1 MNRNDVILGIVAAV
15 LVGFSLFV
23 SIVVPRRRPDFPG
36 RSLRVFVLV
45 SALLVVG
52 MLTAVAVLGESHHFA
67 SEGGEAGGVTNQ
79 PPTATTTPTET
90 ETGTGTATGT
100 GQQPAGDPAAGKEI
114 FTTTAQPSCS
124 TCHTLKEAGATQTIG
139 PNLDEVLKGKDAAF
153 IHESIVDPNAEVAT
167 GYQPGIMPQTYGEQL
182 DEKQLADLV
191 AFLVQATKG

>member
-1 MNRNDVILGIVAAV
+1 VNRNDVILGIVAAV

-67 SEGGEAGGVTNQ
+67 SEGGESGGVTSQ
-79 PPTATTTPTET
+79 PPTATTTPTGT
-90 ETGTGTATGT
+90 ET

-139 PNLDEVLKGKDAAF
+139 PNLDEVLKGVDAAF
-153 IHESIVDPNAEVAT
+153 IHESIVDPNAEVAA
-167 GYQPGIMPQTYGEQL
+167 GYQPGIMPPTYGEQL

-191 AFLVQATKG
+191 AFLVEATKG

>member
-1 MNRNDVILGIVAAV
+1 VNRNDVILGIVAAV

-23 SIVVPRRRPDFPG
+23 SIIVPRRRPDFPG

-52 MLTAVAVLGESHHFA
+52 MLTAVAVLGESHHFE
-67 SEGGEAGGVTNQ
+67 SEGGGSGEVTNQ
-79 PPTATTTPTET
+79 PPTATTTPTGTET
-90 ETGTGTATGT
+90 ETET

-114 FTTTAQPSCS
+114 FTTTAQPPCS
-124 TCHTLKEAGATQTIG
+124 SCHTLKEAGATQTIG

-153 IHESIVDPNAEVAT
+153 IHESIVDPKAEVAT
-167 GYQPGIMPQTYGEQL
+167 GYQPGIMPDTYGEQL
-182 DEKQLADLV
+182 DEQQLADLV

>member
-1 MNRNDVILGIVAAV
+1 VNRNDVILGIVAAV

-45 SALLVVG
+45 AALLVVG
-52 MLTAVAVLGESHHFA
+52 MLTAVAVLGETHHFA
-67 SEGGEAGGVTNQ
+67 SEGGESGGVTNQ
-79 PPTATTTPTET
+79 PPSATTAPTE
-90 ETGTGTATGT
+90 TGT

-114 FTTTAQPSCS
+114 FTTTAQPPCS

-167 GYQPGIMPQTYGEQL
+167 GYQPGIMPQTFGEQL

>member
-1 MNRNDVILGIVAAV
+1 VNRNDVILGIVAAV
-15 LVGFSLFV
+15 LIGFSLFV

-45 SALLVVG
+45 SVLLVVG

-67 SEGGEAGGVTNQ
+67 SEGAESAGVTNQ
-79 PPTATTTPTET
+79 PPTTATTTP
-90 ETGTGTATGT
+90 TGT

-114 FTTTAQPSCS
+114 FTTTAQPPCS

-182 DEKQLADLV
+182 DEQQLADLV
-191 AFLVQATKG
+191 AFLVQATRG

>member
-1 MNRNDVILGIVAAV
+1 VNRNDVILGIVAAV

-36 RSLRVFVLV
+36 GSLRVFVLV

-52 MLTAVAVLGESHHFA
+52 MLTAVAVLGESHHFE
-67 SEGGEAGGVTNQ
+67 SEGGESGEMTNQ

-90 ETGTGTATGT
+90 GTGTGTGT

-114 FTTTAQPSCS
+114 FTTTAQPPCS
-124 TCHTLKEAGATQTIG
+124 SCHTLKEAGATQTIG

-167 GYQPGIMPQTYGEQL
+167 GYQSGIMPGTYGEQL
-182 DEKQLADLV
+182 DEQQLADLV

>member
-1 MNRNDVILGIVAAV
+1 VNRNDVILGIVAAV

-36 RSLRVFVLV
+36 GSLRVFVLV

-52 MLTAVAVLGESHHFA
+52 MLTAVAVLGESHHFE
-67 SEGGEAGGVTNQ
+67 SEGGESGEMTNQ

-90 ETGTGTATGT
+90 GTGTGTGT

-114 FTTTAQPSCS
+114 FTTTAQPPCS
-124 TCHTLKEAGATQTIG
+124 SCHTLKEAGATQTIG

-167 GYQPGIMPQTYGEQL
+167 GYQSGIMPGTYGEQL
-182 DEKQLADLV
+182 DEQQLADLV
-191 AFLVQATKG
+191 AFLVQATKR

>member
-1 MNRNDVILGIVAAV
+1 VNRNDVILGIVAAV

-36 RSLRVFVLV
+36 RSLRVFVIV
-45 SALLVVG
+45 AALLVVG

-67 SEGGEAGGVTNQ
+67 SEGGESGAVTNQ
-79 PPTATTTPTET
+79 PPSATTTPT

-153 IHESIVDPNAEVAT
+153 IRESIVDPNAEVAT

-182 DEKQLADLV
+182 DEKQIADLV

>member
-1 MNRNDVILGIVAAV
+1 VNRNDVILGIVAAV

-67 SEGGEAGGVTNQ
+67 SEGGESGEVTNQ
-79 PPTATTTPTET
+79 PPTPTETET
-90 ETGTGTATGT
+90 ETGTGAGTGT

-182 DEKQLADLV
+182 DEQQLADLV

>member
-1 MNRNDVILGIVAAV
+1 VNRNDVILGIVAAV

-52 MLTAVAVLGESHHFA
+52 MLTAVAVLGESHHFE
-67 SEGGEAGGVTNQ
+67 SEGGESGEMTNQ

-90 ETGTGTATGT
+90 GTGTGTGT

-114 FTTTAQPSCS
+114 FTTTAQPPCS
-124 TCHTLKEAGATQTIG
+124 SCHTLKEAGATQTIG

-167 GYQPGIMPQTYGEQL
+167 GYQPGIMPGTYGEQL
-182 DEKQLADLV
+182 EEQQLADLV

>member
-1 MNRNDVILGIVAAV
+1 VNRNDVILGIVAAV

-52 MLTAVAVLGESHHFA
+52 MLTAVAVLGESHHFE
-67 SEGGEAGGVTNQ
+67 SEGGESGEMTNQ

-90 ETGTGTATGT
+90 GTGTGTGT

-114 FTTTAQPSCS
+114 FTSTAQPPCS
-124 TCHTLKEAGATQTIG
+124 SCHTLKEAGATQTIG

-167 GYQPGIMPQTYGEQL
+167 GYQSGIMPGTYGEQL
-182 DEKQLADLV
+182 DEQQLADLV

>member
-1 MNRNDVILGIVAAV
+1 
-15 LVGFSLFV
+15 
-23 SIVVPRRRPDFPG
+23 
-36 RSLRVFVLV
+36 VLV

-67 SEGGEAGGVTNQ
+67 SEGGEAGGVTSQ
-79 PPTATTTPTET
+79 PPTATTTPTGTET
-90 ETGTGTATGT
+90 ETET

-153 IHESIVDPNAEVAT
+153 IHESIVDPNAEVAA
-167 GYQPGIMPQTYGEQL
+167 GYQPGIMPPTYGEQL
-182 DEKQLADLV
+182 DEKQLVDLG
-191 AFLVQATKG
+191 AFPVEATKG

>member
-1 MNRNDVILGIVAAV
+1 VNRNDVILGIVAAV

-52 MLTAVAVLGESHHFA
+52 MLTAVAVLGESHHFE
-67 SEGGEAGGVTNQ
+67 SEGGESGEMTNQ

-90 ETGTGTATGT
+90 GTGTGTGT

-114 FTTTAQPSCS
+114 FTSTAQPPCS
-124 TCHTLKEAGATQTIG
+124 SCHTLKEAGATQTIG

-167 GYQPGIMPQTYGEQL
+167 GYQSGIMPGTYGEQL
-182 DEKQLADLV
+182 DEQQLADLV
-191 AFLVQATKG
+191 AFLVQATKR

>member
-1 MNRNDVILGIVAAV
+1 VNRNDVILGIVAAV

-67 SEGGEAGGVTNQ
+67 SEGGESGGVTNQ
-79 PPTATTTPTET
+79 PPTATTTQTETGT
-90 ETGTGTATGT
+90 ETGTG
-100 GQQPAGDPAAGKEI
+100 QPAGDPAAGKEI
-114 FTTTAQPSCS
+114 FTTTAQPSCT

-153 IHESIVDPNAEVAT
+153 IHESIVDPNAEVTT

-182 DEKQLADLV
+182 DEMQLADLV

>member
-67 SEGGEAGGVTNQ
+67 SEGGESGVVTNQ

-90 ETGTGTATGT
+90 SSETGQ
-100 GQQPAGDPAAGKEI
+100 QQPAGDPAAGKEI

-139 PNLDEVLKGKDAAF
+139 PNLDEVLKDKDAAF
-153 IHESIVDPNAEVAT
+153 IRASIVDPNAEVAP
-167 GYQPGIMPQTYGEQL
+167 GYQPGIMPGTYGEQL
-182 DEKQLADLV
+182 DEQQLADLV
-191 AFLVQATKG
+191 AFLVQATKR

>member
-1 MNRNDVILGIVAAV
+1 
-15 LVGFSLFV
+15 
-23 SIVVPRRRPDFPG
+23 
-36 RSLRVFVLV
+36 
-45 SALLVVG
+45 

-67 SEGGEAGGVTNQ
+67 SEGGESGGVTNQ
-79 PPTATTTPTET
+79 PPTATTT
-90 ETGTGTATGT
+90 ETGTGTETGTET

-114 FTTTAQPSCS
+114 FTTTAQPSCA

>member
-1 MNRNDVILGIVAAV
+1 VNRNDVILGIVAAV

-23 SIVVPRRRPDFPG
+23 SIIVPRRRPDFPG

-52 MLTAVAVLGESHHFA
+52 MLTAVAVLGESHHFE
-67 SEGGEAGGVTNQ
+67 SEGGESGEVTNQ
-79 PPTATTTPTET
+79 PPTATTTPTGTET
-90 ETGTGTATGT
+90 ETET

-114 FTTTAQPSCS
+114 FTTTAQPPCS
-124 TCHTLKEAGATQTIG
+124 SCHTLEEAGATQTIG

-153 IHESIVDPNAEVAT
+153 IHESIVDPKAEVAT
-167 GYQPGIMPQTYGEQL
+167 GYQPGIMPDTYGEQL
-182 DEKQLADLV
+182 DEQQLADLV

>member
-1 MNRNDVILGIVAAV
+1 
-15 LVGFSLFV
+15 
-23 SIVVPRRRPDFPG
+23 
-36 RSLRVFVLV
+36 VLV

-67 SEGGEAGGVTNQ
+67 SEGGESGGVTNQ
-79 PPTATTTPTET
+79 PSTE
-90 ETGTGTATGT
+90 T

-114 FTTTAQPSCS
+114 FTTTAQPTCA
-124 TCHTLKEAGATQTIG
+124 TCHTLKEAGATQSIG

-153 IHESIVDPNAEVAT
+153 IHESIVDPNAEIAP

-191 AFLVQATKG
+191 AFLVQATKS

>member
-1 MNRNDVILGIVAAV
+1 VNRNDVILGIVAAV

-67 SEGGEAGGVTNQ
+67 SEGGESGGVTNQ
-79 PPTATTTPTET
+79 PPTATTTPTG
-90 ETGTGTATGT
+90 TGTGTGTGTVT

-167 GYQPGIMPQTYGEQL
+167 GYQPGIMPETYGEQL
-182 DEKQLADLV
+182 DDKQLADLV

>member
-1 MNRNDVILGIVAAV
+1 VNRNDVILGIVAAV

-67 SEGGEAGGVTNQ
+67 SEGGESGGVTNQ

-90 ETGTGTATGT
+90 GTGTGTET

-153 IHESIVDPNAEVAT
+153 IHESIVDPNAEVTT

-191 AFLVQATKG
+191 AFLVEATKG

>member
-1 MNRNDVILGIVAAV
+1 
-15 LVGFSLFV
+15 
-23 SIVVPRRRPDFPG
+23 
-36 RSLRVFVLV
+36 VLV

-67 SEGGEAGGVTNQ
+67 SEGGESGGVTNQ

-90 ETGTGTATGT
+90 GTGTGTET

-153 IHESIVDPNAEVAT
+153 IHESIVDPNAEVTT

-191 AFLVQATKG
+191 AFLVEATKG

>member
-1 MNRNDVILGIVAAV
+1 
-15 LVGFSLFV
+15 
-23 SIVVPRRRPDFPG
+23 
-36 RSLRVFVLV
+36 VLV

-67 SEGGEAGGVTNQ
+67 SEGGGSGGVTNQ
-79 PPTATTTPTET
+79 PPTATTTPTGT
-90 ETGTGTATGT
+90 ETGTGT

-114 FTTTAQPSCS
+114 FTTTAQPPCS

-153 IHESIVDPNAEVAT
+153 IHESIVDPNAVVAT

>member
-1 MNRNDVILGIVAAV
+1 VNRNDVILGIVAAV

-23 SIVVPRRRPDFPG
+23 SIIVPRRRPDFPG

-52 MLTAVAVLGESHHFA
+52 MLTAVAVLGESHHFE
-67 SEGGEAGGVTNQ
+67 SEGGGSGEVTNR

-90 ETGTGTATGT
+90 ETET

-114 FTTTAQPSCS
+114 FTATAQPPCS
-124 TCHTLKEAGATQTIG
+124 SCHTLKEAGATQTIG

-153 IHESIVDPNAEVAT
+153 IHESIVDPKAEVAT
-167 GYQPGIMPQTYGEQL
+167 GYQPGIMPDTYGEQL
-182 DEKQLADLV
+182 DEQQLADLV

>member
-1 MNRNDVILGIVAAV
+1 VNRNDVIIGIVAAA

-52 MLTAVAVLGESHHFA
+52 MLTAVAVLGESHHFE
-67 SEGGEAGGVTNQ
+67 SEGGESAGVTNQ
-79 PPTATTTPTET
+79 PPTTAATSPT
-90 ETGTGTATGT
+90 GTGT
-100 GQQPAGDPAAGKEI
+100 GQQPAGDPVAGKEI
-114 FTTTAQPSCS
+114 FTTTAQPPCA

-167 GYQPGIMPQTYGEQL
+167 GYQPGIMPQTFGEQL

-191 AFLVQATKG
+191 AFLVEATG

>member
-1 MNRNDVILGIVAAV
+1 VNRNDVILGIVAAV

-23 SIVVPRRRPDFPG
+23 SIIVPRRRPDFPG

-52 MLTAVAVLGESHHFA
+52 MLTAVAVLGESHHFG
-67 SEGGEAGGVTNQ
+67 SEGGESGEVTNQ
-79 PPTATTTPTET
+79 PPTATTTPTGTET
-90 ETGTGTATGT
+90 ETET

-114 FTTTAQPSCS
+114 FTTTAQPPCS
-124 TCHTLKEAGATQTIG
+124 SCHTLKEAGATQTIG

-153 IHESIVDPNAEVAT
+153 IHESIVDPKAEVAT
-167 GYQPGIMPQTYGEQL
+167 GYPAGIMPDTYGEQV
-182 DEKQLADLV
+182 DEQQLADLV

>member
-1 MNRNDVILGIVAAV
+1 MNRNDVILGIVAAL

-67 SEGGEAGGVTNQ
+67 SEGGESGGVTNQ
-79 PPTATTTPTET
+79 PPTATTTG
-90 ETGTGTATGT
+90 TGTGTGT

-114 FTTTAQPSCS
+114 FTSAQPAPCS

-167 GYQPGIMPQTYGEQL
+167 GYQPGIMPQAYGDEL